1 MNHQDDGAGCCG
13 EGASCC
19 TGGAC
24 CTARKQ

>member
-1 MNHQDDGAGCCG
+1 MNHQDGAGCCG